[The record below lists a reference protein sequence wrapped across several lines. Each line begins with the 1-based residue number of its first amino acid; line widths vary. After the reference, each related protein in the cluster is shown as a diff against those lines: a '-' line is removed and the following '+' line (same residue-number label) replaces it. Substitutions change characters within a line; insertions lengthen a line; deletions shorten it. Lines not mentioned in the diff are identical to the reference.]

1 MVLGEL
7 RGVKIMDEK
16 RTRTRRYQSEGEIR
30 ALGQI
35 VDAMLEAAGDLQNA
49 SIEDWRR
56 ILIASC
62 RRQKRDG
69 DVAVVAT
76 C

>member
-1 MVLGEL
+1 
-7 RGVKIMDEK
+7 MDEK
-16 RTRTRRYQSEGEIR
+16 RTRTRRYQAEGEVR

-49 SIEDWRR
+49 TIEDWRR

-62 RRQKRDG
+62 RRQKRNSAVS
-69 DVAVVAT
+69 VAAIG
-76 C
+76 

>member
-1 MVLGEL
+1 
-7 RGVKIMDEK
+7 MDEK

-62 RRQKRDG
+62 RRQKRDS